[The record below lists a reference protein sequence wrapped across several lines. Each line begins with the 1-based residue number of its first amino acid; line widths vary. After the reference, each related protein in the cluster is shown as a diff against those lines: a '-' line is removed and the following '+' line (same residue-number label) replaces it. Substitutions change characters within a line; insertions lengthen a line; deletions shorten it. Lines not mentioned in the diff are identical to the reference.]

1 MASISFKYQNLFNY
15 FSCLRFIF
23 PALTLSDLIEIQ
35 DYESD
40 EKFSIPDDRISH
52 LLPSSYQDMIVRV
65 YSKKPHLVCPDK
77 DCIYFLYSYPLSLI
91 SVFLYP
97 TQIFRWKLFLKHL
110 KISS

>member
-1 MASISFKYQNLFNY
+1 MF
-15 FSCLRFIF
+15 FIF
-23 PALTLSDLIEIQ
+23 PDLTLNDLIEIQ
-35 DYESD
+35 DYESE

-65 YSKKPHLVCPDK
+65 YSKKPHLVCPDNEYAFVF
-77 DCIYFLYSYPLSLI
+77 CVLLHQSLI

-97 TQIFRWKLFLKHL
+97 TQIFRWKLFLMHL